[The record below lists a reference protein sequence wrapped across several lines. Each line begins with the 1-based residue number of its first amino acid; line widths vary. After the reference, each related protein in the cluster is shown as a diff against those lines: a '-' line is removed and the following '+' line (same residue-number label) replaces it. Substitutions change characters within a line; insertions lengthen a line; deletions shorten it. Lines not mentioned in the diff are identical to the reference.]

1 MDAVQ
6 PRHELGGYDPRPWLE
21 TLAQASAWMLVSLF
35 ISFIKVSSSH
45 VSMGTACHSSWG
57 NSGRSTWLRV
67 YVRSPRAR
75 HPHQG
80 TPQVVASHDS
90 LTLPQFSKEAISV
103 WGRSESE
110 AETGRDRVG
119 FGGPH
124 RLELGAEPQACSVHS
139 AESHWGSLSPAAG
152 QLQNP
157 RLGRFPGNVSILPQK
172 KAVRVCWSRARAGTR
187 GGRLTNGFLAD
198 RP

>member
-1 MDAVQ
+1 MQ

-21 TLAQASAWMLVSLF
+21 ALAQASAWMLVSLF

-80 TPQVVASHDS
+80 TAQVVASHDS
-90 LTLPQFSKEAISV
+90 LKLPQFSKEAISGAGV
-103 WGRSESE
+103 KARQRRGGTEWGSGVPTGWNWGRSHRPAAS
-110 AETGRDRVG
+110 TLQSHT
-119 FGGPH
+119 GGPSH
-124 RLELGAEPQACSVHS
+124 QPQDSY
-139 AESHWGSLSPAAG
+139 
-152 QLQNP
+152 
-157 RLGRFPGNVSILPQK
+157 K
-172 KAVRVCWSRARAGTR
+172 TR
-187 GGRLTNGFLAD
+187 G
-198 RP
+198 